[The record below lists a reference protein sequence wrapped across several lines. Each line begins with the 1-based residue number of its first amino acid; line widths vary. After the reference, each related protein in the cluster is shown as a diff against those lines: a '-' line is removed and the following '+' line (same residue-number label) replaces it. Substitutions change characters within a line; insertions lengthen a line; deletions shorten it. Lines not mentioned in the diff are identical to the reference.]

1 MEDFFSAFNNVLNA
15 IDGFIW
21 GVPLMV
27 LILFGG
33 ILLTVRLRGLQFS
46 KLPRALRYML
56 KNEKGEDATGEVS
69 SIAFY
74 VVGDVAMFIHLR
86 VHLGHVGA
94 RKIFGA
100 SFAGLLLGGIGA
112 LCGFGTLTALET
124 FAGPLSG
131 SLIQAFGYI
140 VAGGLVSLI
149 VTFGARTRAPNP
161 PGRERFPCWEWNS
174 PTHHRARRR

>member
-1 MEDFFSAFNNVLNA
+1 MGVYAALNFLAGIVQVALTAFWAWTTYNGDPNPA
-15 IDGFIW
+15 TIESI
-21 GVPLMV
+21 
-27 LILFGG
+27 
-33 ILLTVRLRGLQFS
+33 
-46 KLPRALRYML
+46 AL
-56 KNEKGEDATGEVS
+56 A

-74 VVGDVAMFIHLR
+74 VVGDVAMFIYLR

-124 FAGPLSG
+124 FVGPLSG

-149 VTFGARTRAPNP
+149 VTFGLAHKLHIPEASFITNIAGKVFRKL
-161 PGRERFPCWEWNS
+161 
-174 PTHHRARRR
+174 RRR